1 MPRNKL
7 RAPKEGIEMTTAKT
21 HKRIYSFR
29 LPIWSSILIML
40 VFLMVGCTTLKLDSH
55 WKDREITIDGE
66 NKDWLGAMYYFED
79 DNISAG
85 VLNDE
90 SFLYICMIAEEPR
103 LTAQIMGQGLTFWFD
118 PDGGK
123 EKAFGV
129 KFPLGMQD
137 REGEEMPMRPREEE
151 PDQEKTREF
160 FKNSLDELE
169 ILGPRK
175 DEKRRIQVKDLK
187 GIEVAIDPS
196 GGLLIYEL
204 KVPLLHSED
213 HPYAIGA
220 KPGDVVGIGIE
231 VAKMDLSAI
240 RKKMEGRG
248 PGGMGMP
255 GGRGGG
261 PGGMGMPGGRMP
273 QLPKGLK
280 IWVAVKLASES
291 GSGSESLL

>member
-1 MPRNKL
+1 
-7 RAPKEGIEMTTAKT
+7 MTTAKR

-40 VFLMVGCTTLKLDSH
+40 VFLLAGCTTLKLDSH
-55 WKDREITIDGE
+55 WKDREISIDGE

-90 SFLYICMIAEEPR
+90 SFLYICMIAEEPQ

-137 REGEEMPMRPREEE
+137 REGEDMPMVPREEE
-151 PDQEKTREF
+151 PDQEKIREF
-160 FKNSLDELE
+160 FENSLTELE

-261 PGGMGMPGGRMP
+261 MGGGPGGRGMPGGRMP
-273 QLPKGLK
+273 QLPKELK
-280 IWVAVKLASES
+280 IWVAVQLASES
-291 GSGSESLL
+291 GSVSESLL